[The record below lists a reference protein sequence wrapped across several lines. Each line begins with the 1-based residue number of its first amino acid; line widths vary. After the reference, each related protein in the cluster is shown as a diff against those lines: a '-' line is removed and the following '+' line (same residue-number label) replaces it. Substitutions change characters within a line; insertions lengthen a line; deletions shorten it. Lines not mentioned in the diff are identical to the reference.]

1 MDQELS
7 RLRAENQ
14 RLSKLAHEDWL
25 TGTFNRGHTQEVVN
39 GLLKQGGGI
48 MLMIDV
54 DRFKQINDRYGH
66 IMGDRVLQAIA
77 AQLRTMVF
85 RTDVL
90 GRIGGDEFVIFMP
103 LQQEQRF
110 VDERCAQ
117 IRERLRSVRVEH
129 QDLPLSVTVAG
140 DCSRPEDDYD
150 ILFDRVDQLLLEK
163 KRARRRQQEGPFR
176 VPEKGIVLDMEHIRD
191 ELSEQESIPGAY
203 CQDYETFKSI
213 YRFVERRLR
222 RVETPVCIML
232 FTLTDERGAF
242 PSLRQREEQMD
253 ILRDQIQLSLRAG
266 DVFTRYTSCQF
277 LVMVC
282 GADMEQSE
290 MIAQRITGNFERA
303 LEHWD
308 GELLHHCYPLQ
319 KFSAK

>member
-1 MDQELS
+1 MQQEIS

-14 RLSKLAHEDWL
+14 RLEKLAHEDWL
-25 TGTFNRGHTQEVVN
+25 TGTLNRGYTQEVVD
-39 GLLKQGGGI
+39 GLLPQGGV
-48 MLMIDV
+48 MLMLDV

-66 IMGDRVLQAIA
+66 IMGDRVLQAVA

-110 VDERCAQ
+110 VEERCAQ
-117 IRERLRSVRVEH
+117 IRERLRSVRVGNLE
-129 QDLPLSVTVAG
+129 LPLSVTVAG
-140 DCSRPEDDYD
+140 ACSQPRDDYD
-150 ILFDRVDQLLLEK
+150 ALFDRVDQLLLAK
-163 KRARRRQQEGPFR
+163 KRTRRRGPERPPR
-176 VPEKGIVLDMEHIRD
+176 VPEKGVVLDMEHIRS
-191 ELSEQESIPGAY
+191 ELSEQQTIPGAF

-222 RVETPVCIML
+222 RVDTPVCTLL
-232 FTLTDERGAF
+232 FTLTDAQGAF
-242 PSLRQREEQMD
+242 PSLRQREGQMGV
-253 ILRDQIQLSLRAG
+253 LREQIQSSLRAG

-319 KFSAK
+319 KFSDK